1 VTGEELV
8 IDGGWITHR
17 GAAGLC
23 VTVIVIVDVT
33 VIVDSDVVPEAD
45 DLAAALA
52 GELRAVADA

>member
-23 VTVIVIVDVT
+23 VTVIVDP
-33 VIVDSDVVPEAD
+33 DVVPEAD